1 MSETNGRMRLVTGA
15 DDCSEDTQPQVPRV
29 PSTVWWFAVVILLQL
44 ASLLSINYDRQK
56 VRAELDENA
65 TLIRQLQERQ
75 VIRDLHNIRKGTP

>member
-1 MSETNGRMRLVTGA
+1 MRLVTGA
-15 DDCSEDTQPQVPRV
+15 DDCSEDTQPTAPRI

-44 ASLLSINYDRQK
+44 DSLLSINYDRQK
-56 VRAELDENA
+56 VSAELDENA